1 MVYDTNLILDDEK
14 IIQTLLWQFWCYGKA
29 NKPRIACKLLTQ
41 SLVQLLS
48 VVCVNKLLLQ

>member
-1 MVYDTNLILDDEK
+1 MCGGGGGGGGG
-14 IIQTLLWQFWCYGKA
+14 CYGKA
-29 NKPRIACKLLTQ
+29 NKPSIACKLLTQ